1 MEALWILFKKASEI
15 HVIITLKISLRFTFL
30 YCNFRYSIDQ
40 NAEGNALFSI
50 DVDSGL
56 IATTRSLDREEA
68 AWHNI
73 TVMASEIGMYCSQ
86 ARILSVFID
95 FFFIYFFYM
104 LVLEENTG
112 NHFTNDIFI
121 LNQAFF
127 LKFGQATPCPIG
139 NHRPWSLNHRYW
151 PKQMSP
157 WRSVALWDWWW
168 GFC

>member
-1 MEALWILFKKASEI
+1 MYTFQKY
-15 HVIITLKISLRFTFL
+15 VIITWITSLSFTFL
-30 YCNFRYSIDQ
+30 YCKFRYSIDQ
-40 NAEGNALFSI
+40 NAEGDALFSI

-56 IATTRSLDREEA
+56 VTTTRSLDREEV

-95 FFFIYFFYM
+95 FYIFMF
-104 LVLEENTG
+104 VSEENTG
-112 NHFTNDIFI
+112 NHFTNDIFT

-127 LKFGQATPCPIG
+127 LKFGQATPCPRG
-139 NHRPWSLNHRYW
+139 NHRPWSLNHRYR
-151 PKQMSP
+151 PKQMSL

-168 GFC
+168 GCY